1 MAAPGTDG
9 AFAPYFFQSFRME
22 LKITKATAKGKKY
35 RAEFLRAGD
44 HRPMATV
51 NFGAENYQDYTQH
64 HDTKRREAYRAR
76 HKNDRID
83 DPMTPGALSWYI
95 LWGDSTSMEKNA
107 KAFAKKF
114 KLKLLPL

>member
-1 MAAPGTDG
+1 
-9 AFAPYFFQSFRME
+9 ME

-35 RAEFLRAGD
+35 KAEFLRRAEPIGLR
-44 HRPMATV
+44 HAATLKTV
-51 NFGAENYQDYTQH
+51 NFGAEGYQDYTQH
-64 HDTKRREAYRAR
+64 HDVKRRDAYRAR
-76 HKNDRID
+76 HKNDHID
-83 DPMTPGALSWYI
+83 DFMTPGALSWYI